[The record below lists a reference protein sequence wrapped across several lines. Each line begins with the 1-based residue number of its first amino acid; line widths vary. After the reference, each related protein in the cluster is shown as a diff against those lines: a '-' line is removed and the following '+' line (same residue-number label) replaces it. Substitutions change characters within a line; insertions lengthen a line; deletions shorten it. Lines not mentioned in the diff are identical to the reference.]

1 DVEWLSHGFDYG
13 ETRYSPLADINADN
27 IGRLGLAWSFGT
39 GVVRDHEATPLVVDG
54 ILYATRPW
62 SSVFA
67 LDARTGEL
75 LWDHDPQVDRRMGW
89 KACCDVV
96 NRGVAVHD
104 GKVFVGVID
113 GRLQALDAKTGELV
127 GEVLTADPER
137 PYTITGAPRIAG
149 DMVIIG
155 NGGAELGAR

>member
-1 DVEWLSHGFDYG
+1 MARNDNNNRQGRTMIKPYPQVRFIPLLAVLLLGACSREAATGTSSSSNSPDTLPDVEWRSHGFDFG
-13 ETRYSPLADINADN
+13 ETRYSPLADINTDN

-39 GVVRDHEATPLVVDG
+39 GVVRGHEATPLVVDG
-54 ILYATRPW
+54 VLYATRPW

-96 NRGVAVHD
+96 NRGVAV
-104 GKVFVGVID
+104 
-113 GRLQALDAKTGELV
+113 
-127 GEVLTADPER
+127 
-137 PYTITGAPRIAG
+137 
-149 DMVIIG
+149 
-155 NGGAELGAR
+155 